1 MASAIY
7 VYENAKE
14 FENYYKGY
22 TEDSFKTL
30 KIIDMYIHD
39 EDRLWVVTNTN
50 DEKERPMLQK
60 SLCHFRNGSVDE
72 YKTDKTVLVVFE
84 KIKFDFKKS
93 KLKFFPKFL
102 DFLGRKPKLT
112 WKVDR
117 YFGDGKPKCNTID
130 YNHRYYDFE
139 TDRINL
145 ILKS

>member
-7 VYENAKE
+7 VYENEEE
-14 FENYYKGY
+14 FKNFYKGY

-39 EDRLWVVTNTN
+39 NDKLWVVTNTN

-60 SLCHFRNGSVDE
+60 SLCHFRNGNIDE
-72 YKTDKTVLVVFE
+72 YKTENTVLVLFE
-84 KIKFDFKKS
+84 KIKFDYKKS
-93 KLKFFPKFL
+93 KLKFFPRFL
-102 DFLGRKPKLT
+102 RSPKLT

-117 YFGDGKPKCNTID
+117 YFGDGKPKCNIID
-130 YNHRYYDFE
+130 YDHRYYDFE

>member
-60 SLCHFRNGSVDE
+60 SLCHFRNGSVEE

-84 KIKFDFKKS
+84 KIKFDFKK
-93 KLKFFPKFL
+93 K
-102 DFLGRKPKLT
+102 
-112 WKVDR
+112 
-117 YFGDGKPKCNTID
+117 D
-130 YNHRYYDFE
+130 YY
-139 TDRINL
+139 
-145 ILKS
+145 